1 MEGPQWDAFTE
12 ACEGTHALMN
22 VEHRSRV
29 GCTYIKYNLRILS
42 QPSRERNHNLSE
54 FSFLFFLVCLCV
66 ISVFSGLS
74 SVWCR
79 RHINIPT
86 VSSKSCIK
94 LDECASHD
102 NS

>member
-54 FSFLFFLVCLCV
+54 FSFLFFFGLFMCYFCFLGLVLCLVQKAHKHTCGFLQ
-66 ISVFSGLS
+66 IL
-74 SVWCR
+74 
-79 RHINIPT
+79 H
-86 VSSKSCIK
+86 
-94 LDECASHD
+94 
-102 NS
+102 